1 MLYGC
6 LRVLLFKNYLLL
18 YIGFSHIHKV
28 WEYCYSRIIFYQ
40 GYEDNPIF
48 TVWEYCYSRII
59 FYSFYQGKAQVM
71 FESIVIQELS
81 STVSGSKSKTW
92 SLRVLLFKNYLLL
105 DRRLNGLLAVWE
117 YCYSRI
123 IFYPLVEDL
132 PRRLFESI
140 VIQELSS
147 TAERSVFFSVG
158 FESIVIQELS
168 ST

>member
-1 MLYGC
+1 MRVLLFKNYLLPAGFAVMLYGC

-18 YIGFSHIHKV
+18 YIGFSHIHK
-28 WEYCYSRIIFYQ
+28 
-40 GYEDNPIF
+40 
-48 TVWEYCYSRII
+48 VWEYCYSRII